1 VLTLTR
7 RDAWG
12 RKTFLHDERS
22 TILTSDSLSSV
33 FPPFPG
39 SVVEDG
45 DNTEGG
51 YERRGKLAKVENGN
65 RALGKHE
72 ERTH

>member
-1 VLTLTR
+1 MLALTR

-12 RKTFLHDERS
+12 RKNFLHDKRP
-22 TILTSDSLSSV
+22 TIPTSDSLSSL
-33 FPPFPG
+33 FPPFPS
-39 SVVEDG
+39 SVLEDG
-45 DNTEGG
+45 DEAEGG